1 MAAEAYPLVRILST
15 NGLSYAHMTHPNQ
28 AILDEFQ
35 FAINHLVATVP
46 ADAKARA
53 QKMHDDLLANP
64 EATELDV
71 EAAMYATGREEY
83 PHRHAFKEMTSGS
96 TEARRV
102 EIVLEHVEP
111 NVAAVVKKF
120 TESGVGMEEFVHSDL
135 FETELTPE
143 ERHQIE
149 DALLDADIHIK
160 EELGQTVVADAAKY
174 ASLVKK
180 WEAHRDVIEAR
191 IAELASLAN
200 TDEKW
205 KSEINDKAREFRD
218 GFLVTEPDVELEVVE
233 KEIEYWKGTLGE
245 EV

>member
-1 MAAEAYPLVRILST
+1 M
-15 NGLSYAHMTHPNQ
+15 NHPNQ

-35 FAINHLVATVP
+35 FAINHLAPTVP
-46 ADAKARA
+46 ADVKARA
-53 QKMHDDLLANP
+53 QKMHDDLLVNP

-83 PHRHAFKEMTSGS
+83 PHRHAFKEMTSGNV
-96 TEARRV
+96 EARRV

-149 DALLDADIHIK
+149 DALLDADIHIR
-160 EELGQTVVADAAKY
+160 EELGQTVVADEKRY
-174 ASLVKK
+174 ASLLKK
-180 WEAHRDVIEAR
+180 WEEHRDAIESK
-191 IAELASLAN
+191 IAELALLAN
-200 TDEKW
+200 RDEKW
-205 KSEINDKAREFRD
+205 KEEIADKVKGFRD
-218 GFLVTEPDVELEVVE
+218 GFLVTEPDVELDVVD

>member
-1 MAAEAYPLVRILST
+1 M
-15 NGLSYAHMTHPNQ
+15 NHPNQ

-35 FAINHLVATVP
+35 FAVNHMAPTVP
-46 ADAKARA
+46 ADVKARA
-53 QKMHDDLLANP
+53 QASHDALLVNP
-64 EATELDV
+64 ATTEREV

-83 PHRHAFKEMTSGS
+83 PHRHAFKEMTSGN

-143 ERHQIE
+143 DRHQIE
-149 DALLDADIHIK
+149 DALLDADIHIR

-174 ASLVKK
+174 AALVKK
-180 WEAHRDVIEAR
+180 WEAHRDAIESK
-191 IAELASLAN
+191 IADLALLAN
-200 TDEKW
+200 RDEKW
-205 KSEINDKAREFRD
+205 KEEIADKVKGFRD
-218 GFLVTEPDVELEVVE
+218 GFLVTEPDVELEVVD